1 MAHDSID
8 YRRDDTKSLASEL
21 NEIGEKIKLI
31 GSELTVLSICNPEWA
46 LSEEDILRAD
56 EHYTTIRNKL
66 RDLDSMVEKELRFL
80 KRVTR

>member
-1 MAHDSID
+1 MKHDSID
-8 YRRDDTKSLASEL
+8 IRRADTKSLASDL

-46 LSEEDILRAD
+46 LSEEDVLRAD
-56 EHYTTIRNKL
+56 EYFTTIRSKL
-66 RDLDSMVEKELRFL
+66 RALDSLVEGELKSL